1 MHVATQGDPKTVNM
15 KVQEP
20 MVSNVWSFRRTK
32 KFTKI
37 KKILGMTH
45 QTHDHASKKKL
56 CVDVSES
63 FGLTIGTVGN
73 YSRGN

>member
-1 MHVATQGDPKTVNM
+1 MFGASAEAINLL
-15 KVQEP
+15 
-20 MVSNVWSFRRTK
+20 RLK
-32 KFTKI
+32 KFS
-37 KKILGMTH
+37 MT

-73 YSRGN
+73 YRRGNSKN